1 MPHMTRP
8 LISALAIGA
17 ALVAAPAVQA
27 QALKIGFVNFGRL
40 LEESPQAKT
49 AVQTLENEFMPRQR
63 EVAAQRKSLDEKR
76 EKLNKEA
83 AVMSEADRVRTEREV
98 RDLEINVTRRF
109 NELQEDLNIRR
120 NEELGRIQRALIQEV
135 QAYARTNGYQLVVS
149 EGVIFA
155 AEGVDITPQVVAAI
169 KAKAP
174 ATPPATQPTTPPAT
188 PPKP

>member
-1 MPHMTRP
+1 MTRH

-17 ALVAAPAVQA
+17 ALVVAPAVQA

-40 LEESPQAKT
+40 LEESPQAKA

-120 NEELGRIQRALIQEV
+120 NEELGRIQRTLIQEV

-174 ATPPATQPTTPPAT
+174 AAPAATQPTTPPAT

>member
-1 MPHMTRP
+1 MTHMTRH

-17 ALVAAPAVQA
+17 ALVVAPAVQA

-40 LEESPQAKT
+40 LEESPQAKA

-120 NEELGRIQRALIQEV
+120 NEELGRIQRTLIQEV

-174 ATPPATQPTTPPAT
+174 AAPAATQPTTPPAT